1 MDTSNKAQ
9 NNPVLL
15 FDGVCNLCES
25 SVQWIIRRDKK
36 QLFRFASLQSD
47 YAHSLLRAAELP
59 EHWTDSVVLVH
70 NGRFYAYSDAAI
82 QTLILLGG
90 FWRLAACAYLIPR
103 FIRNAIYRYV
113 ARNRYRWFGQKDAC
127 MIPTPELKA
136 RFLG

>member
-1 MDTSNKAQ
+1 M
-9 NNPVLL
+9 
-15 FDGVCNLCES
+15 
-25 SVQWIIRRDKK
+25 QWIIRRDKK

-47 YAHSLLRAAELP
+47 YARNLLRAAELP
-59 EHWTDSVVLVH
+59 EHWTGSVVLAH

-90 FWRLAACAYLIPR
+90 FWCLAACAYLIPR